1 MTQLRIKS
9 KQECK
14 YALVSLGEVMVRLNP
29 NEGRVRTARTFTV
42 SEGGGEYNAARAL
55 KKVFGLNT
63 AVVTALPDCEAGH
76 LCEDLMM
83 QGGVD
88 LNHLVWLP
96 FDGVGR
102 KTRLG
107 LNWTEKGYGVR
118 SAKTEYDR
126 GHTAASQLKRGDID
140 WDKIFKEEG
149 AQWFHTG
156 GIYAALSQ
164 TTPQVII
171 EAMQAA
177 QAAGTIVSYDLNY
190 RASLWKA
197 IGGQKKAQEVNQRV
211 APLVDV
217 MMGNEEDFS
226 AALGFTVKG
235 VEISKKMD
243 ITQTEGFR
251 EMAEEAAAKYP
262 NFKVIL
268 TSLRNAKTALI
279 NDWGGIVYVEG
290 KFYQA
295 TPRKN
300 LEVYDRVGMGDS
312 FASGFIYA
320 VLNGKN
326 SQEAV
331 EFAAAHG
338 ALAGTTPGDTSM
350 ATLAEVIKEIE
361 RAQKGGVAR
370 AAR

>member
-1 MTQLRIKS
+1 MT
-9 KQECK
+9 
-14 YALVSLGEVMVRLNP
+14 
-29 NEGRVRTARTFTV
+29 
-42 SEGGGEYNAARAL
+42 RAL
-55 KKVFGLNT
+55 KKVFELNT

-88 LNHLVWLP
+88 LGYVVWVP

-102 KTRLG
+102 KARLG

-126 GHTAASQLKRGDID
+126 GHTAVSQLKKGDVD
-140 WDKIFKEEG
+140 WNKIFKEER

-156 GIYAALSQ
+156 GIYAALSE
-164 TTPQVII
+164 TTPEVII
-171 EAMQAA
+171 EAMEAA
-177 QAAGTIVSYDLNY
+177 REAGTIVSYDLNY

-197 IGGQKKAQEVNQRV
+197 IGGQKRAQEVNQRI

-226 AALGFTVKG
+226 AALGYKVEG
-235 VEISKKMD
+235 VDITKKMD
-243 ITQTEGFR
+243 ITQTQGFR
-251 EMAEEAAAKYP
+251 TMAQEVTKRYP
-262 NFKVIL
+262 NFKAVV

-279 NDWGGIVYVEG
+279 NDWGGIIYMNG
-290 KFYQA
+290 KFYEA
-295 TPRKN
+295 TPRKD

-320 VLNGKN
+320 ILSGKGPE
-326 SQEAV
+326 EAV

-350 ATLAEVIKEIE
+350 ANLSEVIAEIK

>member
-1 MTQLRIKS
+1 MSQLRMRP
-9 KQECK
+9 KQECR
-14 YALVSLGEVMVRLNP
+14 YALVSLGEVMIRLNP
-29 NEGRVRTARTFTV
+29 NEGRVRTARTFAV
-42 SEGGGEYNAARAL
+42 SEGGGEYNVARAL

-63 AVVTALPDCEAGH
+63 AVVTALPDCESGH

-88 LNHLVWLP
+88 LSHVLWVP

-102 KTRLG
+102 QSRTG

-118 SAKTEYDR
+118 GAKTEYDR
-126 GHTAASQLKRGDID
+126 GHAAASQLKRGDVN
-140 WDKIFKEEG
+140 WKRIFKDEG
-149 AQWFHTG
+149 VQWLHTG
-156 GIYAALSQ
+156 GIYAALSE
-164 TTPQVII
+164 TTPEMII
-171 EAMQAA
+171 EAMEEAKEV
-177 QAAGTIVSYDLNY
+177 GTIVSYDLNY
-190 RASLWKA
+190 RASLWKTV
-197 IGGQKKAQEVNQRV
+197 GGQKKAREVNQRI
-211 APLVDV
+211 ASLVDI

-226 AALGFTVKG
+226 AALGFEVRG
-235 VEISKKMD
+235 VDLAKKMD
-243 ITQTEGFR
+243 ITETRGFR
-251 EMAEEAAAKYP
+251 GMAEEVTKKYP
-262 NFKVIL
+262 NFKAVL

-279 NDWGGIVYVEG
+279 NDWGGILYMNG
-290 KFYQA
+290 KFFEA
-295 TPRKN
+295 TPRRD

-320 VLNGKN
+320 VLSGKGP
-326 SQEAV
+326 QEAV

-350 ATLAEVIKEIE
+350 ANLAEVLREVK

>member
-1 MTQLRIKS
+1 MSDLPIRPR
-9 KQECK
+9 QECG
-14 YALVSLGEVMVRLNP
+14 YALVSLGEVMIRLNP
-29 NEGRVRTARTFTV
+29 NEGRIRTARTFAV
-42 SEGGGEYNAARAL
+42 SEGGGEYNVARAL

-63 AVVTALPDCEAGH
+63 AVVTALPDSESGH

-88 LNHLVWLP
+88 LSHVVWVP

-102 KTRLG
+102 GSRTG

-126 GHTAASQLKRGDID
+126 GHTAASQLKRGDVN
-140 WDKIFKEEG
+140 WKRIFQDEG
-149 AQWFHTG
+149 AQWLHTG
-156 GIYAALSQ
+156 GIYAALSE
-164 TTPQVII
+164 TTPEAII
-171 EAMQAA
+171 EAMQEARKT
-177 QAAGTIVSYDLNY
+177 GTIVSYDLNY

-197 IGGQKKAQEVNQRV
+197 IGGQKKAREVNQRI

-226 AALGFTVKG
+226 AALGCEVKG
-235 VEISKKMD
+235 LDLVKKVD
-243 ITQTEGFR
+243 ITETRGFR
-251 EMAEEAAAKYP
+251 GMAEEVTKKYP
-262 NFKVIL
+262 NFKVVL
-268 TSLRNAKTALI
+268 TSLRNAKTALV
-279 NDWGGIVYVEG
+279 NDWGGILYMNG
-290 KFYQA
+290 KFYEA
-295 TPRKN
+295 TPRRD

-320 VLNGKN
+320 VLAGKN
-326 SQEAV
+326 PQEAV

-350 ATLAEVIKEIE
+350 ASLAEVVREVE

-370 AAR
+370 ATR

>member
-1 MTQLRIKS
+1 MAELHLRPK
-9 KQECK
+9 EDCK
-14 YALVSLGEVMVRLNP
+14 YAAVSLGEVMIRLNP
-29 NEGRVRTARTFTV
+29 NEGRVRTGRTFTA
-42 SEGGGEYNAARAL
+42 SEGGGEYNVTRAL

-63 AVVTALPDCEAGH
+63 AVVTALPDCESGH

-88 LNHLVWLP
+88 LSHVVWVP

-102 KTRLG
+102 QARTG

-126 GHTAASQLKRGDID
+126 GHTAASQLKRGDVN
-140 WDKIFKEEG
+140 WKRIFKEEG

-156 GIYAALSQ
+156 GIYAALSE
-164 TTPQVII
+164 TTPEVII
-171 EAMQAA
+171 EAMEEAKE
-177 QAAGTIVSYDLNY
+177 AGTLVSYDLNY

-197 IGGQKKAQEVNQRV
+197 IGGQKKAREVNQRV

-226 AALGFTVKG
+226 AALGFEVEG
-235 VEISKKMD
+235 VDISKKMD
-243 ITQTEGFR
+243 IGETKGFQA
-251 EMAEEAAAKYP
+251 MAKQATKEYP
-262 NFKVIL
+262 NFKAVV

-279 NDWGGIVYVEG
+279 NDWGGIVYMNG

-295 TPRKN
+295 TPRRD

-320 VLNGKN
+320 ILSGKGP
-326 SQEAV
+326 QEAV

-350 ATLAEVIKEIE
+350 ASLAEVVREVK

>member
-1 MTQLRIKS
+1 MTELRIRPKE
-9 KQECK
+9 ECK
-14 YALVSLGEVMVRLNP
+14 YAAVSLGEVMVRLNP
-29 NEGRVRTARTFTV
+29 NEGRVRTARIFTV
-42 SEGGGEYNAARAL
+42 SEGGGEYNVTRAL

-63 AVVTALPDCEAGH
+63 AIVTALPDCEVGH

-83 QGGVD
+83 QGGLD
-88 LNHLVWLP
+88 LSYVVWFP

-140 WDKIFKEEG
+140 WDKIFKEDG

-156 GIYAALSQ
+156 GIYAALSE
-164 TTPQVII
+164 TTPEVIV

-177 QAAGTIVSYDLNY
+177 RKASTIISYDLNY

-197 IGGQKKAQEVNQRV
+197 IGGQEKAREINQRI

-226 AALGFTVKG
+226 AALGYKVKG
-235 VEISKKMD
+235 VDISKRMD

-251 EMAEEAAAKYP
+251 QMAQEVTKEYP
-262 NFKVIL
+262 NFKAVV

-279 NDWGGIVYVEG
+279 NDWGGIVYIKG
-290 KFYQA
+290 KFYEA
-295 TPRKN
+295 TPRRN

-320 VLNGKN
+320 LLSGKEP
-326 SQEAV
+326 QEAV

-350 ATLAEVIKEIE
+350 ATLAEVVKEIE

>member
-1 MTQLRIKS
+1 MKELRIRPKE
-9 KQECK
+9 ECR
-14 YALVSLGEVMVRLNP
+14 YALVSLGEVMIRLNP
-29 NEGRVRTARTFTV
+29 NEGRIRTSRYFTV
-42 SEGGGEYNAARAL
+42 CEGGGEYNVARAL
-55 KKVFGLNT
+55 NKVFGLPT
-63 AVVTALPDCEAGH
+63 AIVTALPDCEVGH

-88 LNHLVWLP
+88 LSYILWFP

-102 KTRLG
+102 EVRTG

-126 GHTAASQLKRGDID
+126 GRSAASQLKRGDVD

-149 AQWFHTG
+149 ARWFHTG
-156 GIYAALSQ
+156 GIYAALSE
-164 TTPQVII
+164 TTPEVII
-171 EAMQAA
+171 EAMQVAKE
-177 QAAGTIVSYDLNY
+177 AGTIISYDLNY
-190 RASLWKA
+190 RASLWKG
-197 IGGQKKAQEVNQRV
+197 IGGKEKAQEVNRKI

-217 MMGNEEDFS
+217 MMGNEEDFQ
-226 AALGFTVKG
+226 AALGLEVKG
-235 VEISKKMD
+235 VDISRKMD
-243 ITQTEGFR
+243 IDRTEGFKLMAKKATR
-251 EMAEEAAAKYP
+251 EYP
-262 NFKVIL
+262 NFKAVL

-279 NDWGGIVYVEG
+279 NDWGGILYMNDR
-290 KFYQA
+290 FYQA
-295 TPRKN
+295 TPRKD

-320 VLNGKN
+320 ILSGK
-326 SQEAV
+326 SPQEAV

-350 ATLAEVIKEIE
+350 ATLAEVIREIE

-370 AAR
+370 ATR

>member
-1 MTQLRIKS
+1 MAELRFRPKE
-9 KQECK
+9 ECK
-14 YALVSLGEVMVRLNP
+14 YAAVSLGEVMIRLNP
-29 NEGRVRTARTFTV
+29 NEGKIKTARVFTV
-42 SEGGGEYNAARAL
+42 SEGGGEYNVTRAL
-55 KKVFGLNT
+55 KRVFGLNT

-88 LNHLVWLP
+88 LSYVMWVP

-118 SAKTEYDR
+118 GAKTEYDR
-126 GHTAASQLKRGDID
+126 GHTAVSQLKKGDIN
-140 WDKIFKEEG
+140 WNKIFKEEG

-156 GIYAALSQ
+156 GIYAALSE
-164 TTPQVII
+164 TTSEVII
-171 EAMQAA
+171 EAMEAA
-177 QAAGTIVSYDLNY
+177 REVGTIVSYDLNY

-197 IGGQKKAQEVNQRV
+197 IGGQKRAQEVNQKI

-226 AALGFTVKG
+226 AALGCK
-235 VEISKKMD
+235 VEGMDITKKMD
-243 ITQTEGFR
+243 ITQTQGFR
-251 EMAEEAAAKYP
+251 VMAQEVTKKYP
-262 NFKVIL
+262 NFKAVV

-279 NDWGGIVYVEG
+279 NDWGGIIYMNG
-290 KFYQA
+290 KFYEA
-295 TPRKN
+295 TPRKD

-320 VLNGKN
+320 ILSGKGPE
-326 SQEAV
+326 EAV

-350 ATLAEVIKEIE
+350 ANLSEVITEIK

>member
-1 MTQLRIKS
+1 MTELRVRPKE
-9 KQECK
+9 ECK
-14 YALVSLGEVMVRLNP
+14 YAAVSLGEVMVRLNP
-29 NEGRVRTARTFTV
+29 NEGRVKTARTFIA
-42 SEGGGEYNAARAL
+42 SEGGGEYNATRAL
-55 KKVFGLNT
+55 KRVFGLNT
-63 AVVTALPDCEAGH
+63 AVVTSLPDCEAGH

-88 LNHLVWLP
+88 LSYVVWVP

-140 WDKIFKEEG
+140 WDKIFKEDG

-156 GIYAALSQ
+156 GIYAALSE
-164 TTPQVII
+164 TTPEVII
-171 EAMQAA
+171 EAMEAA
-177 QAAGTIVSYDLNY
+177 REAGTIISYDLNY

-197 IGGQKKAQEVNQRV
+197 IGGQKKAREVNQRI

-226 AALGFTVKG
+226 AALGYEVKG
-235 VEISKKMD
+235 VDISKKMD
-243 ITQTEGFR
+243 IAQTEGFR
-251 EMAEEAAAKYP
+251 QMAKDVTKEYP
-262 NFKVIL
+262 NFKAVV

-279 NDWGGIVYVEG
+279 NDWGGIVYMKG
-290 KFYQA
+290 KFHQA
-295 TPRKN
+295 TSRRN

-320 VLNGKN
+320 ILSGKDP
-326 SQEAV
+326 QEAV

-350 ATLAEVIKEIE
+350 ASLAEVVREIE
-361 RAQKGGVAR
+361 RARKGGVAR

>member
-1 MTQLRIKS
+1 MTELRIRS
-9 KQECK
+9 SQDCK
-14 YALVSLGEVMVRLNP
+14 YAAVSLGEVMIRLNP
-29 NEGRVRTARTFTV
+29 DEGRVRTARTFTA
-42 SEGGGEYNAARAL
+42 SEGGGEYNVTRAL

-63 AVVTALPDCEAGH
+63 TVVTALPDSEVGH

-83 QGGVD
+83 QGGID
-88 LNHLVWLP
+88 LSYIVWVP

-102 KTRLG
+102 KAHLG

-118 SAKTEYDR
+118 TARTEYDR
-126 GHTAASQLKRGDID
+126 GHTPASQLKRGDID
-140 WDKIFKEEG
+140 WNKIFKEEG

-156 GIYAALSQ
+156 GIYAALSE
-164 TTPQVII
+164 TTPEVII
-171 EAMQAA
+171 EAIEAA
-177 QAAGTIVSYDLNY
+177 KKAGTIISYDLNY
-190 RASLWKA
+190 RASLWKD
-197 IGGQKKAQEVNQRV
+197 IGGQKRAREVNQKI

-226 AALGFTVKG
+226 AALGYEVKG
-235 VEISKKMD
+235 VDISRKMD
-243 ITQTEGFR
+243 ITQTQGFR
-251 EMAEEAAAKYP
+251 EMAKEVTKKYP
-262 NFKVIL
+262 NFKAVL

-279 NDWGGIVYVEG
+279 NDWGGVVYMGGE
-290 KFYQA
+290 FYEA
-295 TPRKN
+295 TPRRD

-320 VLNGKN
+320 ILSGKPP
-326 SQEAV
+326 QEAV

-350 ATLAEVIKEIE
+350 ATLAEVIREIE